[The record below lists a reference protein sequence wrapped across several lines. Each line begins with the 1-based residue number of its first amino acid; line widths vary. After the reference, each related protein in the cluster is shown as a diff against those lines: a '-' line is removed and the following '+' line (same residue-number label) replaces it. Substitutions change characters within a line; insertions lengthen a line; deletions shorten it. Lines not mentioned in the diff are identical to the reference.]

1 MLSETE
7 LQALHTNQRLL
18 VKELQS
24 RGITVISIEKD
35 LELLE
40 AEYKGHKEFLLDRD
54 SSISPYPASI
64 ISGDKYLA
72 KTLMRK
78 ASFSVV
84 EGRKFCFD
92 EVNDALVYAQ
102 QLVFP
107 LVVKPNFGSHG
118 NGVHMDL
125 ENLFQ
130 IKKAIDSLSKD
141 FIIEEQFEGKE
152 HRVFI
157 DKNGNYA
164 ALHRDPA
171 HVIGDGAKTIE
182 QLAKEETERRMNPRT
197 NCLCPVLL
205 DDTVNIF
212 LARSGKDLNYVP
224 KPDEKVYL
232 RHNSNVAVG
241 AMCEDYTDKIHPSV
255 IEICKRVLEVFHG
268 LPYAGIDFLTTD
280 VTVQQTTENYRIIEV
295 NSVPGI
301 HMHMHPGKGK
311 PRNVAK
317 YLADIIFP
325 ETK

>member
-1 MLSETE
+1 MLSEIE
-7 LQALHTNQRLL
+7 LNALHTNQRLL

-24 RGITVISIEKD
+24 RGVDVRIIDQS

-54 SSISPYPASI
+54 SSISPYPASV

-72 KTLMRK
+72 KTLMK
-78 ASFSVV
+78 QAGFSVV
-84 EGRKFCFD
+84 EGKKFYPD
-92 EVNDALVYAQ
+92 EVDNALVYAQ
-102 QLVFP
+102 QLKFP

-125 ENLFQ
+125 DNLCQ
-130 IKKAIDSLSKD
+130 VKEATESLDSA
-141 FIIEEQFEGKE
+141 FIVEEQFEGKE
-152 HRVFI
+152 HRVFV

-164 ALHRDPA
+164 VLHRDPA
-171 HVIGDGAKTIE
+171 HIIGNGEKTIE
-182 QLAKEETERRMNPRT
+182 QLAKEETEKRMNPRT
-197 NCLCPVLL
+197 NCLCPIIL
-205 DDTVNIF
+205 DEAVNEF
-212 LARSGKDLNYVP
+212 LARNGKDLNYVP
-224 KPDEKVYL
+224 KSGEKVYL

-255 IEICKRVLEVFHG
+255 IQICKEVLEVFHG
-268 LPYAGIDFLTTD
+268 LSYAGIDFLTKD
-280 VTVQQTTENYRIIEV
+280 VTVHQTPENYRIIEV

-317 YLADIIFP
+317 YLADMIFP